1 MFLVWAF
8 LLCAPSAL
16 GESQPPKCRVDNGVC
31 SRVPDATFDIYND
44 PSTPRPTM
52 RRYGIG
58 VQLQS
63 IGNLEVRRAS
73 GASFWVTVRARSV
86 RPRGG
91 CGGDRATFVVHDSP
105 SHLGRS

>member
-16 GESQPPKCRVDNGVC
+16 GESQPLKCRGDNDVC
-31 SRVPDATFDIYND
+31 SRVPAETFNIYND

-58 VQLQS
+58 VQLAS
-63 IGNLEVRRAS
+63 IGNLEVS
-73 GASFWVTVRARSV
+73 TGEFDASFWVTVRAR
-86 RPRGG
+86 PRASSRWMWQRSGNIY
-91 CGGDRATFVVHDSP
+91 RA
-105 SHLGRS
+105 